1 MKSDSA
7 PVKRQEQMA
16 ALKAENRRLQRKLA
30 KLEAEK
36 FSLQSE
42 VAALKEQ
49 LKHVGTSD
57 LGEALRRISE
67 RVRESKT

>member
-7 PVKRQEQMA
+7 SLKRQEQMA
-16 ALKAENRRLQRKLA
+16 ALKAENRRLHRKLA

-42 VAALKEQ
+42 VTALKGQ
-49 LKHVGTSD
+49 LKHAGVPD
-57 LGEALRRISE
+57 LGERLRRARE
-67 RVRESKT
+67 RELESKT

>member
-1 MKSDSA
+1 MKCDSA
-7 PVKRQEQMA
+7 PVRRQEQMA

-42 VAALKEQ
+42 VAALKGQ
-49 LKHVGTSD
+49 LKHAGVPD
-57 LGEALRRISE
+57 LGEKLRRARE
-67 RVRESKT
+67 RVSESKT

>member
-16 ALKAENRRLQRKLA
+16 AMKAENRRLQRKLA

-42 VAALKEQ
+42 ITALKRQ
-49 LKHVGTSD
+49 LKHAGVPD
-57 LGEALRRISE
+57 LGERPRRASE